1 MFAGQLHLKT
11 RPKACPGNYSIC
23 VLDFI
28 RSLHT
33 RVRLT
38 SLVTVTEDL
47 QVSIFDTIMT
57 MITASSGGIQDDGG
71 VIFTSPLASADPG
84 LRLSLSHLGF
94 GGHSPGL
101 SGPRLPQIM
110 QVR

>member
-1 MFAGQLHLKT
+1 MFDRLGQLCAQTNAGRLQEYLVFAGQLHLKT

-84 LRLSLSHLGF
+84 LRS
-94 GGHSPGL
+94 
-101 SGPRLPQIM
+101 
-110 QVR
+110 